1 MACESERRLTRK
13 DFEIEQ
19 LDDVE
24 QMFCSSSVTDL
35 MTPKRSLFSEQF
47 SGLWLI
53 SPESYKIAFMMF
65 IRRFEPFRVDDDDDV
80 EHVITSESSRPS
92 MRHVHMVM

>member
-1 MACESERRLTRK
+1 MICESERRLTRK

-35 MTPKRSLFSEQF
+35 MIPKRSFFSEQF
-47 SGLWLI
+47 SGWLI
-53 SPESYKIAFMMF
+53 SPESYKFAFMMF
-65 IRRFEPFRVDDDDDV
+65 IRRFEPFTVDDDDDV
-80 EHVITSESSRPS
+80 EHVIISESSRPS